1 MPCYGSRLNEFL
13 NPPLKEFPV
22 TWEAPWVSFPPAQH
36 NAPEAIQNGEA
47 CLPPNVTVTEPS
59 LRPPYPPPAPTGPSS
74 MGWGPGL
81 GAPAST
87 SHGACIPGVCCS
99 RSLQTLHLRTPSSH
113 FTATNEVR

>member
-13 NPPLKEFPV
+13 NPPLQEFPV
-22 TWEAPWVSFPPAQH
+22 TWGAPWVSFPPAQH

-47 CLPPNVTVTEPS
+47 CLLPNVTVTEPS
-59 LRPPYPPPAPTGPSS
+59 LKPPYPPPAPTGPSS
-74 MGWGPGL
+74 MGQGPGL

-87 SHGACIPGVCCS
+87 SHGACTPGVCCS